1 MSVDKKPKREY
12 LAVLGKKLRY
22 CRKSTG
28 LTQQQIGELFD
39 IDRTS
44 VSCYETGKIQPPVFY
59 LFNCANEFRLF
70 LDDLADSEYSFEEF
84 TNRYTLEHFKSN
96 NQRNQ

>member
-1 MSVDKKPKREY
+1 MRVAKKPKKEY
-12 LAVLGKKLRY
+12 LVVLGKKLRY

-28 LTQQQIGELFD
+28 LTQKQLAELFD

-44 VSCYETGKIQPPVFY
+44 VSYYETGKIQPPAFY

-84 TNRYTLEHFKSN
+84 ANRYTLEHFKRN
-96 NQRNQ
+96 NHRE